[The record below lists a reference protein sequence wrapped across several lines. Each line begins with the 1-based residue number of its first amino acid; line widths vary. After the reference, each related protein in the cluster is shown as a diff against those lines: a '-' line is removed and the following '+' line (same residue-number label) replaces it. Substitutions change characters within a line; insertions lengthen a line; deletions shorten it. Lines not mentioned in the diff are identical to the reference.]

1 MISQILCLDM
11 SATEITSAV
20 ATKTLGQWLCS
31 AASAKAEEF
40 FEDPE
45 NIEKFSTWM
54 YTNVAPCNSKIQDVI
69 SMISNFALLET
80 AEHVF
85 SIGYGFAKVNTT
97 SLKLAQILESVQ
109 KIEANVDAML
119 REPLNTAIDFF
130 KSAMNE
136 IENESFKD
144 AYNSLDKVLDNATKA
159 LHFVSKKKIG
169 VQCFQ
174 ESVKAIQLLV
184 FSRILRYSYDEKRD
198 CFLPFATLP
207 AKKIKLIGSALEEL
221 LKKSLNMTSNVKTSF
236 FSKKEQQESIQNTVD
251 QALKMCYSYISQAK
265 GWTNLVTNISPYFVE
280 FKITVMPLFVPEGKE
295 DATNVMVG
303 VKPGDDQPVSVLLW
317 RTATHVCSIYGD
329 IVSLKKISSLTVPM
343 EIDIMNN
350 SAVVVSSNGDA
361 MMYHSSCHG
370 QYYLLDEE
378 KNIYEQIILK
388 PDQTPNY
395 IYFKSGRVDSW
406 HIGPKIDSPSTDEIY
421 HDECSRY
428 DIPETGWKTWD
439 GKDYRVD
446 SSIEVTG
453 GYIDTDVI

>member
-1 MISQILCLDM
+1 M
-11 SATEITSAV
+11 
-20 ATKTLGQWLCS
+20 
-31 AASAKAEEF
+31 
-40 FEDPE
+40 
-45 NIEKFSTWM
+45 
-54 YTNVAPCNSKIQDVI
+54 
-69 SMISNFALLET
+69 
-80 AEHVF
+80 
-85 SIGYGFAKVNTT
+85 
-97 SLKLAQILESVQ
+97 
-109 KIEANVDAML
+109 
-119 REPLNTAIDFF
+119 R
-130 KSAMNE
+130 E
-136 IENESFKD
+136 IENKRPKD
-144 AYNSLDKVLDNATKA
+144 AYNSLDKVIENATKA
-159 LHFVSKKKIG
+159 FYYVSGKKIDT
-169 VQCFQ
+169 VCFQ
-174 ESVKAIQLLV
+174 ESVKAMQLLI
-184 FSRILRYSYDEKRD
+184 FARISRYSYDDEKN
-198 CFLPFATLP
+198 CFLPFHTLSLN
-207 AKKIKLIGSALEEL
+207 IVRLIGQCLVDL
-221 LKKSLNMTSNVKTSF
+221 VNKSLDQKKNVKTTF
-236 FSKKEQQESIQNTVD
+236 FSLESKTEQSQKIQDILD
-251 QALKMCYSYISQAK
+251 QILKICYSYISQAR
-265 GWTNLVTNISPYFVE
+265 GWTNMVTNISPYFVE

-317 RTATHVCSIYGD
+317 RTATHVCSMYGD

-350 SAVVVSSNGDA
+350 SAVVVSSNGNA

-378 KNIYEQIILK
+378 KNIYEQIIFK